1 MNLKNKNILIT
12 GGTGSFGKNFLDYVL
27 NKHKPKKL
35 IVYSRDEL
43 KQFELKKKYA
53 KNKSLRFFLGDV
65 RDLPRLSQA
74 CDGVDILIHAAALKQ
89 VPTAEY
95 NPFEF
100 IKTNIHGA
108 QNVIDAAINN
118 KIKKVLTLSTDKAV
132 APINLYG
139 ATKVASDKF
148 FIAANNT
155 LGNKDISFSVVRYG
169 NVVNSRGS
177 LFPELKNKINTFNLT
192 NKEMTRFFIT
202 LEDSVKFV
210 INCIDLMKGGEIF
223 IPKINSFKIID
234 LIKSRYDERSGI
246 EFKVIDQTLA
256 FRTRADI
263 AAHLSLE
270 RPVQKPLSRAA
281 LEVLA
286 IIAYHQ
292 PITRSEI
299 EEIRGIS
306 LSRGTIDILLEL
318 EWIRPRGRR
327 RTPGRPL
334 TWGTSTA
341 FLDHFGLSSV
351 SELPGMEDLKSA
363 GLLRKGAVIGG
374 LGETSVMAE
383 DEADSLNEDELEEEV
398 LAHDVDFLDEEEA

>member
-1 MNLKNKNILIT
+1 MSSATQQPPIDAGLSLAERARIIEALVFA
-12 GGTGSFGKNFLDYVL
+12 SAEPVAF
-27 NKHKPKKL
+27 KKL
-35 IVYSRDEL
+35 SPYLNEETEL
-43 KQFELKKKYA
+43 SE
-53 KNKSLRFFLGDV
+53 
-65 RDLPRLSQA
+65 
-74 CDGVDILIHAAALKQ
+74 
-89 VPTAEY
+89 
-95 NPFEF
+95 
-100 IKTNIHGA
+100 
-108 QNVIDAAINN
+108 
-118 KIKKVLTLSTDKAV
+118 
-132 APINLYG
+132 
-139 ATKVASDKF
+139 
-148 FIAANNT
+148 
-155 LGNKDISFSVVRYG
+155 
-169 NVVNSRGS
+169 
-177 LFPELKNKINTFNLT
+177 
-192 NKEMTRFFIT
+192 
-202 LEDSVKFV
+202 
-210 INCIDLMKGGEIF
+210 
-223 IPKINSFKIID
+223 IID

-292 PITRSEI
+292 PITRSGI

-374 LGETSVMAE
+374 LGESSMMSE
-383 DEADSLNEDELEEEV
+383 DDADNLSEEELEDEV
-398 LAHDVDFLDEEEA
+398 LAHDVDFFDEEEA